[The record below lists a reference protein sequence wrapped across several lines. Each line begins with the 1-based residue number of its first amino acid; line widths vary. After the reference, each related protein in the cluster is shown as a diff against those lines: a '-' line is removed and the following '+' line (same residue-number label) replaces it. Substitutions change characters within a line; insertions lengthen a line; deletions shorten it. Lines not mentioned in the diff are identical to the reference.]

1 MLPFFSLACV
11 RDSIRR
17 RRKRNNSKVQK
28 YHKNASFFAFIAFI
42 VGLDSCYERHYRDD
56 CGGHGSSFPLSRAA
70 VVEKS
75 RDQRP
80 LAYTKLGSAEFG
92 ERGEKLAEYE

>member
-1 MLPFFSLACV
+1 MTRYGEGGREIIQKF
-11 RDSIRR
+11 RNIIRTL
-17 RRKRNNSKVQK
+17 
-28 YHKNASFFAFIAFI
+28 YFFAAACI

-80 LAYTKLGSAEFG
+80 LTYTKLGSAEFG